1 MLMPSRPIEMVVDC
15 EASSG
20 GDGGGGEGGGCEG
33 GGDGRGAEDGG
44 GEGGDAGWG
53 EGGGGVGG
61 GGGGGGEGCGEGGG
75 VLPDNSR
82 QERMRKRVRTSMPAT
97 RELTRASEQGFLA
110 ELKDS
115 FRTSHVPHSLVKEL
129 TVLSHDWQIVR
140 SGAAGNSLRFTSQ
153 YFHSTVFIPVPVVRH
168 MPTPSQRPN
177 RCIQFRDHV
186 PMAQHSDRAVARRW
200 NLAWH
205 QLGRIQPAQG

>member
-20 GDGGGGEGGGCEG
+20 GDGGGGEGGGGEGGGGEGGGCEG
-33 GGDGRGAEDGG
+33 CGDGRGAEDGG

-110 ELKDS
+110 ELKDP
-115 FRTSHVPHSLVKEL
+115 FRTSARPTFPSKRAYSTFSRLADRSQRRRWKFFAIHF
-129 TVLSHDWQIVR
+129 TVLSQYGFH
-140 SGAAGNSLRFTSQ
+140 TSTGSSAHANALTEAQ
-153 YFHSTVFIPVPVVRH
+153 QVYPVPRSCSDG
-168 MPTPSQRPN
+168 T
-177 RCIQFRDHV
+177 
-186 PMAQHSDRAVARRW
+186 AQ
-200 NLAWH
+200 
-205 QLGRIQPAQG
+205 

>member
-20 GDGGGGEGGGCEG
+20 GDGGGGEGGGGEGGGGEGGGCEG

-97 RELTRASEQGFLA
+97 RELTQSARP
-110 ELKDS
+110 
-115 FRTSHVPHSLVKEL
+115 HVPHSLEK
-129 TVLSHDWQIVR
+129 S
-140 SGAAGNSLRFTSQ
+140 FQ
-153 YFHSTVFIPVPVVRH
+153 YFLTTGRSFAAAPLEILCDSLHSTFTVRF
-168 MPTPSQRPN
+168 SYQYR
-177 RCIQFRDHV
+177 
-186 PMAQHSDRAVARRW
+186 
-200 NLAWH
+200 
-205 QLGRIQPAQG
+205 

>member
-20 GDGGGGEGGGCEG
+20 GDGGGGEGGGGEGGGGEGGGCEG

-82 QERMRKRVRTSMPAT
+82 QERRTRVRKAIQGRPACST
-97 RELTRASEQGFLA
+97 IVRFIA
-110 ELKDS
+110 ELKACLLVRKVFGKFIS
-115 FRTSHVPHSLVKEL
+115 GIRHMRTQTANAL
-129 TVLSHDWQIVR
+129 TEAH
-140 SGAAGNSLRFTSQ
+140 AAQ
-153 YFHSTVFIPVPVVRH
+153 VHPVPRSCSDG
-168 MPTPSQRPN
+168 T
-177 RCIQFRDHV
+177 
-186 PMAQHSDRAVARRW
+186 AQ
-200 NLAWH
+200 
-205 QLGRIQPAQG
+205 